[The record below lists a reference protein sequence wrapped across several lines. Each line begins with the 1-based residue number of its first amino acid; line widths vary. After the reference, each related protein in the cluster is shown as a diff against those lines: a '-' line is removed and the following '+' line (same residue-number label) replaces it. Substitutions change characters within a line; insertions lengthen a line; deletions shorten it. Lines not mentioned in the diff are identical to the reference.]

1 MSRYLV
7 VAGLFILSLITYID
21 RAAISGA
28 KDLMASEIGLTDQA
42 MGAVFSAF
50 ALGYAIAQVPSGWLA
65 DRYGPRVALSL
76 IVLLWSV
83 LTGLTG
89 FVSQFGVLLA
99 IRFLFGMAE
108 AGAFPGAAR
117 AFHNWLPPSQ
127 HGRANGIMFAGS
139 RLGAAGAFP
148 MMAWLLGVFGWRAAF
163 YVLAVPGILW
173 VAGWWFLFRDR
184 PGEPLA
190 VPEAAAKK
198 TQSFGGLMASRVM
211 LLAMIQYFATN
222 FTTFLTLSWM
232 NPYLKQQFQL
242 SAADAAWYSMWPL
255 LFGASSQW
263 ITGTLIDRLYR
274 STWKPWSRAFPAILG
289 FTMSGAGM
297 IWLAAATTPET
308 AVAAFVLAAFGAD
321 MTISPGWAFCLDIGG
336 KNSGAV
342 SGAMNMAGNFGS
354 FVSAN
359 AFPFLFSATGGV
371 EAYCWM
377 TAAMSAV
384 SIVCWLGMRRA
395 QTIAAR

>member
-1 MSRYLV
+1 MARYLL

-28 KDLMASEIGLTDQA
+28 KDLMSAELGLSDQA

-65 DRYGPRVALSL
+65 DRIGPRATLSL
-76 IVLLWSV
+76 IVVAWSV
-83 LTGLTG
+83 LTWLTG
-89 FVSQFGVLLA
+89 AISNFSVLLA
-99 IRFLFGMAE
+99 IRFLFGAAE

-117 AFHNWLPPSQ
+117 AFHNWLPPSE

-148 MMAWLLGVFGWRAAF
+148 LMAWLLGEFGWRSAF
-163 YVLAVPGILW
+163 YVLALPGLVW
-173 VAGWWFLFRDR
+173 VVGWWLLFRDR
-184 PGEPLA
+184 P
-190 VPEAAAKK
+190 AAPPAIEQPKSK
-198 TQSFGGLMASRVM
+198 SFAGVMGSRVM
-211 LLAMIQYFATN
+211 ALAMVQYFATN

-255 LFGASSQW
+255 MFGAGSQW
-263 ITGTLIDRLYR
+263 ITGTLIDRLYQSR
-274 STWKPWSRAFPAILG
+274 WKAWSRAFPAILG
-289 FTMSGAGM
+289 FVMSGTGM
-297 IWLAAATTPET
+297 IWLAMAGTPQT

-359 AFPFLFSATGGV
+359 AFPFLFGVTGGIG
-371 EAYCWM
+371 AYCGL
-377 TAAMSAV
+377 TAAMSV
-384 SIVCWLGMRRA
+384 ISILCWLGMRRGV
-395 QTIAAR
+395 R